1 MGYKWK
7 AGDGSRIRLWEDL
20 WFGTCSLAIQYWRLY
35 CIVNEQGVTIK
46 KAWDGVN
53 LKFTFR
59 RMVNR
64 ELMDQWLELVQITG
78 SIHLSNDEDAIIWQ
92 YESKGRYSV
101 QSLYAVVNNRGGGYN
116 RCSHLQCEKSRCP
129 PRLHIFLWLLANGK
143 VLTRDNLAKRRHV
156 EDKTCLFCKEAET
169 PVHVFYDCCVAKVLW
184 ERVSEVTDLL

>member
-101 QSLYAVVNNRGGGYN
+101 QSLYAVVNNRGGGTTGVHTFSVKNPGAPLGYTSSYG
-116 RCSHLQCEKSRCP
+116 CWQMGKS
-129 PRLHIFLWLLANGK
+129 
-143 VLTRDNLAKRRHV
+143 
-156 EDKTCLFCKEAET
+156 
-169 PVHVFYDCCVAKVLW
+169 
-184 ERVSEVTDLL
+184 